1 MGLLDAVQGQLD
13 QSAVTQISQKL
24 GINPALAQTAV
35 AAAVPM
41 IVAGMAKHAAT
52 PGGAQTIENAAESH
66 RDVADNVGSV
76 LQAGPP
82 EDNTGLLGKIL
93 GQHHDTVKDG
103 VQKATGLDT
112 QKAGKLLMMLSPIV
126 PGCWHAS
133 SSAGRTPNPGRP
145 ISPRHCN
152 GRQAKRGSRSRSR
165 LLRRKACSA
174 SYSTASDST
183 KNAP

>member
-13 QSAVTQISQKL
+13 QSALTQISQKL

-41 IVAGMAKHAAT
+41 IVAGMAKHAST
-52 PGGAQTIENAAESH
+52 PSGAQTIENAAETH
-66 RDVADNVGSV
+66 RDVPDNVGSV

-93 GQHHDTVKDG
+93 GQHHETVKDG

-126 PGCWHAS
+126 LGMLARKQFGGQNAQPQPS
-133 SSAGRTPNPGRP
+133 DISATLQREAGEA
-145 ISPRHCN
+145 
-152 GRQAKRGSRSRSR
+152 RQQVQVQAPQAQGVLGQ
-165 LLRRKACSA
+165 LLDGLR
-174 SYSTASDST
+174 
-183 KNAP
+183 

>member
-41 IVAGMAKHAAT
+41 IVAGMAKHAST
-52 PGGAQTIENAAESH
+52 PGGAQNIENAAEKH
-66 RDVADNVGSV
+66 RDVPGNVGSV

-93 GQHHDTVKDG
+93 GQHHETVKDG

-112 QKAGKLLMMLSPIV
+112 QKAGKLLMMLSPVVLGMLARKQFGGQNAQPQPSDITTTLKRE
-126 PGCWHAS
+126 
-133 SSAGRTPNPGRP
+133 AGEA
-145 ISPRHCN
+145 
-152 GRQAKRGSRSRSR
+152 RQQVQTQAPQAQGVLGQ
-165 LLRRKACSA
+165 LLDGIR
-174 SYSTASDST
+174 
-183 KNAP
+183 

>member
-52 PGGAQTIENAAESH
+52 PSGAQTIENAAESH
-66 RDVADNVGSV
+66 RDVPDNVGSV

-93 GQHHDTVKDG
+93 GQHHDAVKDG

-126 PGCWHAS
+126 LGMLARKQFGGQNAQPQPADVATTLQRE
-133 SSAGRTPNPGRP
+133 AGEA
-145 ISPRHCN
+145 
-152 GRQAKRGSRSRSR
+152 RQQVQIQAPQAQGVLGQ
-165 LLRRKACSA
+165 LLDGLR
-174 SYSTASDST
+174 
-183 KNAP
+183 

>member
-41 IVAGMAKHAAT
+41 IVAGMAKHAST
-52 PGGAQTIENAAESH
+52 PSGAQTIENAAETH
-66 RDVADNVGSV
+66 RDVPDNVGSV

-93 GQHHDTVKDG
+93 GQHHETVKDG

-126 PGCWHAS
+126 LGMLARKQFGGQNAQPQPS
-133 SSAGRTPNPGRP
+133 DISATLQREAGEA
-145 ISPRHCN
+145 
-152 GRQAKRGSRSRSR
+152 RQQVQVQAPQAQGVLGQ
-165 LLRRKACSA
+165 LLDGLR
-174 SYSTASDST
+174 
-183 KNAP
+183 